1 MTLLQTLQTYNVDV
15 VLSAVHDYLLRQPT
29 SVVRRL
35 RTSLDSPRFADCR
48 NVIDFIAH
56 YNLPLK
62 PSEAHEFVMLPPG
75 TYTHNTLPYGPS
87 RLGIRRGDIV
97 FLATESHGVVEV
109 HMSNLS
115 CVLDSVTPYRGSGKS
130 PTPANLK
137 VVVRR
142 GQPCKS
148 PMLGDRIKDEFGIK
162 YLVDKDNIA
171 RLTELSSVLDFTYIK

>member
-15 VLSAVHDYLLRQPT
+15 VLLAIHDYLLRQPAD
-29 SVVRRL
+29 VVRRL
-35 RTSLDSPRFADCR
+35 RSSLDSPRFADCR
-48 NVIDFIAH
+48 SVIDFIAH

-97 FLATESHGVVEV
+97 YLATESHGVVEV

-115 CVLDSVTPYRGSGKS
+115 CVLDSVTPYRGSGKP
-130 PTPANLK
+130 PTPTGLK
-137 VVVRR
+137 VIVRR
-142 GQPCKS
+142 GQPCTT
-148 PMLGDRIKDEFGIK
+148 PALGDRIKDCFGCK
-162 YLVDKDNIA
+162 FTVDSENIA
-171 RLTELSSVLDFTYIK
+171 RLTELAKVLDYVYIK